1 MSPTPRPLAR
11 RWLVLLASGAAVAA
25 GAAVALRYAST
36 RAASPVTLSAAVYPA
51 PRPLPEFVLATQAGA
66 RFERAEL
73 RGRWTLLTFGFS
85 NCPDA
90 CPTTLTELALANRE
104 LATLPPGRAPRIVF
118 VSVDPAR
125 DTPARLANYLP
136 QFDRRFIGL
145 TGAAATLEEL
155 ERAFGAAAII
165 GRPVDGSYSVEHTSA
180 VYLIDPDARLA
191 AVFPAPQVARTL
203 AADYVAI
210 VAARDGG

>member
-11 RWLVLLASGAAVAA
+11 RWLVLLAA
-25 GAAVALRYAST
+25 GAAVAVVAGFALRYA
-36 RAASPVTLSAAVYPA
+36 RMRVAAPVTLTAAVYPA
-51 PRPLPEFVLATQAGA
+51 PRPLPEFVLATQDGA

-73 RGRWTLLTFGFS
+73 LGRWTLLTFGFS

-90 CPTTLTELALANRE
+90 CPTTLTELAFANRE
-104 LATLPPGRAPRIVF
+104 LRALPARRAPRIVF

-125 DTPARLANYLP
+125 DTPARLASYLP
-136 QFDRRFIGL
+136 QFDRGFIGL
-145 TGAAATLEEL
+145 TGAPATLEEL

-165 GRPVDGSYSVEHTSA
+165 GRPVDGSYGVEHTSA
-180 VYLIDPDARLA
+180 VYLIDPEARLA
-191 AVFPAPQVARTL
+191 AVFPAPQAARAL
-203 AADYVAI
+203 AADYRAI